1 MQMKFKLV
9 MFMMQNKD
17 VIGILVGTLVGWGQ
31 RFFWGVLEKLCRI
44 WCVFG
49 WSMFSVHLSISKYI
63 ICMCV
68 LIYFLYSF
76 RYLS

>member
-31 RFFWGVLEKLCRI
+31 RFFWEVLEKLCRNGVSLDGV
-44 WCVFG
+44 CF
-49 WSMFSVHLSISKYI
+49 LST
-63 ICMCV
+63 
-68 LIYFLYSF
+68 
-76 RYLS
+76 